1 MCIKSV
7 FNRKETIQSSIEADK
22 ANKYELFK
30 DLTRIIKEKTKEY
43 KEKNIPIED
52 DSEIAK
58 SFMKEILV
66 PSVANKFRLFKS
78 KDIMKYMGKTKICI
92 PQPIHSHEN
101 FSGPDN
107 TFFLFLSSETQKLQ
121 GLIKLDAEIK
131 KDKNKEKPKYKFKI
145 GAKDFKYTWK
155 ILCDC
160 DEELALFPDDSI
172 SKLTQK
178 QAADYVTKMLR
189 SEIEEENRVVDPE
202 QEPTKFIKSIKW
214 MNKDLKTWITDERIF
229 PDISHQG
236 NQEESKDPK
245 ADPNRKNSAVDEQD
259 FYDDIEMDQQKHTNL
274 KPQDSRGQSDHERRA
289 PEPKSGAG
297 GVSDSKKRSG
307 RNKRRKRRRSKD
319 SANRSRSSRSPY
331 KRSSRDRRSREKK
344 SADPKSPDRKS
355 PRESRKDHRRER
367 DYRRDRDDRR
377 DKDDRR
383 DRDDRRLSKRDYRR
397 DTKEATHP
405 DKRERDRSDRR
416 DKKRHRKDDRK
427 RRDNN

>member
-1 MCIKSV
+1 
-7 FNRKETIQSSIEADK
+7 
-22 ANKYELFK
+22 
-30 DLTRIIKEKTKEY
+30 
-43 KEKNIPIED
+43 
-52 DSEIAK
+52 
-58 SFMKEILV
+58 MKEILV

-274 KPQDSRGQSDHERRA
+274 KPQEDSRGQSDHERRA

-297 GVSDSKKRSG
+297 GRQK
-307 RNKRRKRRRSKD
+307 
-319 SANRSRSSRSPY
+319 
-331 KRSSRDRRSREKK
+331 
-344 SADPKSPDRKS
+344 
-355 PRESRKDHRRER
+355 
-367 DYRRDRDDRR
+367 
-377 DKDDRR
+377 
-383 DRDDRRLSKRDYRR
+383 
-397 DTKEATHP
+397 
-405 DKRERDRSDRR
+405 
-416 DKKRHRKDDRK
+416 
-427 RRDNN
+427 